1 MINYYKILGIENY
14 SSVTEVKEAYKEK
27 IKIYHPDISSLEDA
41 EEMTKYLNLA
51 KTHLD
56 NQADKEVYDRKLK
69 LAYLIEIKKLKSTKT
84 NTKHKSENSYWNSL
98 SREERKE
105 KLDESK
111 KIKIREKYNRGLNKF
126 PLSLRILGIVVILL
140 WSVQLIYSH
149 YFIRFGSLDYLIAMF
164 GYLMLAAIIVASAN
178 EAYTFFIVKSL
189 YTPIRF
195 NFEKRIG
202 AWFVLSFFVV
212 VIGINGLNSFRK
224 QYHLQNHSNYTVANI
239 LLDES
244 YGNKIVVKY
253 EVGGEEYLRQL
264 KVEIYSIVLLPNNNT
279 VIRYAEVDPKI
290 CELVMA
296 DEKID

>member
-111 KIKIREKYNRGLNKF
+111 KIKIREKYNHGLNKF

-253 EVGGEEYLRQL
+253 AVGGEEYLRQL

>member
-105 KLDESK
+105 KLDETK
-111 KIKIREKYNRGLNKF
+111 KIKIRKKYNHGLNKF

-189 YTPIRF
+189 DTPIRF

-224 QYHLQNHSNYTVANI
+224 QYHLQNHSNYTAANI

-264 KVEIYSIVLLPNNNT
+264 KGEIYSIVLLPNNNT